1 MQQFRRNIFAL
12 HSLSGQSILDVTL
25 QAGLSVLKNYGCGEV
40 GLVQGR
46 EIPRFLRL
54 VLSLTHTRCAGLGAQ
69 LGLPRLCRS
78 HDDAR
83 HRSPFLKPH
92 KLSARVL
99 DVWRAHERGQ
109 PANGSTQRQRVRD
122 AFPAPRTP
130 CFHSTSRGLCC
141 RYCRNALE
149 AMAAERDGMIT
160 CPRTNRVYAFSKAQ
174 KVYIM

>member
-1 MQQFRRNIFAL
+1 MCGRGTGRPNAHCETRRWDSLVQQFRRNIFAL

-109 PANGSTQRQRVRD
+109 PSYGSTQRQRVRD

-130 CFHSTSRGLCC
+130 CFHQSHVGC
-141 RYCRNALE
+141 
-149 AMAAERDGMIT
+149 AAGTAATPLRPW
-160 CPRTNRVYAFSKAQ
+160 PRSETA
-174 KVYIM
+174 